1 MKYYRDETGRY
12 FTADSIN
19 NYNQAQD
26 RVHISYVYSRIAR
39 SNDSLHHP
47 ERDLS
52 KAIDMSEEFLYNSSS
67 GHDLESSF
75 KYAFDVTK
83 MRSERILHAPL
94 EEIGS
99 ESRNGFCITGT
110 TQVCRKVI
118 VKCSVLKFEGK
129 WTRTTVPSI
138 SQPIGRCKGEYMC

>member
-1 MKYYRDETGRY
+1 MSAILWIEILSRRDWAIFYCRFNQQLQSSPGSCSYQLRLLKNS
-12 FTADSIN
+12 SIK
-19 NYNQAQD
+19 
-26 RVHISYVYSRIAR
+26 RLTS
-39 SNDSLHHP
+39 HP

-75 KYAFDVTK
+75 KYAFHVTK

-129 WTRTTVPSI
+129 
-138 SQPIGRCKGEYMC
+138 